1 MSYYLSEIIK
11 ELRPNSRYSIV
22 GQVLKWKDETTS
34 KPTDEE
40 IEAKRLEILQR
51 IPYEKLRNERNIL
64 LKNSDIYSLPDF
76 PHSSDTK
83 RQEWITYRQAL
94 RDITTTQ
101 TPQIDEY
108 GNLTNITWP
117 TPPS

>member
-1 MSYYLSEIIK
+1 MFICLSQIIK
-11 ELRPNSRYSIV
+11 ELRPNTTWSMS
-22 GQVLKWKDETTS
+22 GQVLYWKDDITL

-51 IPYEKLRNERNIL
+51 IPYEKLRYERNIL

-76 PHSSDTK
+76 PHSSDSK